1 MSSKIAKGVMIAFAV
16 LLNVS
21 AFYYV
26 ALSGIGL
33 LDKAVLFTATVLLNV
48 ALAWTN
54 EYRRIDELLDGISK
68 ANLELVA
75 ADTEIMYREM
85 FSNTDNLVNL
95 VHDHIKR
102 AIEHLNDVRR

>member
-16 LLNVS
+16 LLNMS

-33 LDKAVLFTATVLLNV
+33 LDKAVLFTLTVLLDIS
-48 ALAWTN
+48 LMR
-54 EYRRIDELLDGISK
+54 YRDSMRIDELLDRISK
-68 ANLELVA
+68 ANLELIA
-75 ADTEIMYREM
+75 ADTEIMYSEM
-85 FSNTDNLVNL
+85 FSSTDSLVNL